1 MYYQGTGK
9 TSLARAVLM
18 SASDWLV
25 SEERTREMYAKKM
38 AQEEPTAFD
47 DNSSSVGQGPPSS
60 NAAEAGSLPS
70 RPAGA
75 NRQSVAV
82 LLERLASSRRFSATG
97 LGG

>member
-70 RPAGA
+70 PAGA